1 MARFLFW
8 NTNRKDLTEQIV
20 RLCCDYDVDVLI
32 LAENGAEDSKI
43 VQNLNSGVERK
54 YFALAPQFDRIT
66 FIHRYPERCFKPC
79 LIRPVTSSWPI
90 PNVILKSPIGLDVLL
105 IALHLPSKLYKNEY
119 DQRHYACE
127 IMSEIRFFES
137 KIGHLR
143 TVVVG
148 DFNMN
153 PFEAGLTAFDAFHS
167 VMDRKIALKGQ
178 RSIRNNDS
186 AFFYNPMWRL
196 MGNSV
201 DNPPGTYYYKSSGVV
216 ELFWHTFDQVLI
228 RPSLVER
235 FAEEKLTIVRK
246 SGDDSL
252 ENKNGKPDKTR
263 FSDHFPLFFEIDIEN
278 VYGGV

>member
-8 NTNRKDLTEQIV
+8 NTYKRDLTEQIV
-20 RLCCDYDVDVLI
+20 RLCHDYDVDVLI

-43 VQNLNSGVERK
+43 VEWLNRGVERQ
-54 YFALAPQFDRIT
+54 YFALYPQFDRIT
-66 FIHRYPERCFKPC
+66 FIHRYPKRCFKPRF
-79 LIRPVTSSWPI
+79 IRPVTSSWLI
-90 PNVILKSPIGLDVLL
+90 PNVILKSPIGLDILL
-105 IALHLPSKLYKNEY
+105 IALHLPSKLYRNEN
-119 DQRHYACE
+119 DQKYYASE
-127 IMSEIRFFES
+127 VMSEIRFFES

-167 VMDRKIALKGQ
+167 VMDRRIALKEQ

-201 DNPPGTYYYKSSGVV
+201 DNPPGTYYYKSSSVV

-246 SGDDSL
+246 LGDDSL
-252 ENKNGKPDKTR
+252 ENENGIPDKTK
-263 FSDHFPLFFEIDIEN
+263 FSDHFPLFFELDIDN
-278 VYGGV
+278 